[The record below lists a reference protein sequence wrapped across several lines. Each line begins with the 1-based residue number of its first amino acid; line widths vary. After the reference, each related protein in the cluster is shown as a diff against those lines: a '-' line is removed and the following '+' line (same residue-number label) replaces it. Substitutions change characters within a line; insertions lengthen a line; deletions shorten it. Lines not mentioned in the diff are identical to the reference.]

1 MKEEKI
7 ELLMTFT
14 DFITAHENDDIAKLL
29 LGKAKWP
36 DIDMERAATVIE
48 CRRRIRPRLP
58 EWYSHPEIIYPDRL
72 STEQCSS
79 SETAEYKASVASRIA
94 GAGNSGNC
102 RIADLTGGLGV
113 DSAAF
118 AESFGKVLYN
128 EMNPERADA
137 ARHNFN
143 VLGRNNIEVTGF
155 TASPEESRLWDRL
168 RVFSPDI
175 VFVDP
180 ARRSAD
186 GSKVFL
192 LEECSPDVL
201 GIMPQIF
208 SCTDNLLLK
217 LSPMA
222 DISMAAS
229 RLVKHGAEVREVH
242 CIASGGEC
250 KELLIAAS
258 KAGDRMD
265 GYSITVY
272 DGGRTMYFSQ
282 EDLGRIASAG
292 PELMACEEDLQ
303 NMKFL
308 FEPGKALA
316 KAGLFNAICSFGL
329 KKAGINTHLYFSEKM
344 PDSRLLPFGKTFS
357 IKGFHQFNKQGTRT
371 VSKMWPECEVTARN
385 IPVSSEELRKK
396 LGGKSGGSIH
406 IFGIRIDCPGKG
418 NPGTAGNRGVNY
430 LIAGERL

>member
-1 MKEEKI
+1 
-7 ELLMTFT
+7 MTFT
-14 DFITAHENDDIAKLL
+14 DFIIEHENDDIAKLL

-48 CRRRIRPRLP
+48 CRRRIRAKLP

-79 SETAEYKASVASRIA
+79 SETAGYKASVAARIA
-94 GAGNSGNC
+94 GNGASGRC

-113 DSAAF
+113 DSGAF
-118 AESFGKVLYN
+118 AKSFGNVLYN
-128 EMNPERADA
+128 EMEPRRADA

-143 VLGRNNIEVTGF
+143 VLGRDNIEVTSF
-155 TASPEESRLWDRL
+155 TASREESRLWDRL
-168 RVFSPDI
+168 RDFSPDI

-180 ARRSAD
+180 ARRSAEGD
-186 GSKVFL
+186 KVFL

-201 GIMPQIF
+201 GILPDIF

-222 DISMAAS
+222 DITMAAS
-229 RLVKHGAEVREVH
+229 RLEKHGAEVREIH

-258 KAGDRMD
+258 KAGEKKA

-272 DGGRTMYFSQ
+272 DGGKTMSFSP
-282 EDLGRIASAG
+282 EDLGRIASEG
-292 PELMACEEDLQ
+292 PELMAGEEELEG
-303 NMKFL
+303 MKYL

-329 KKAGINTHLYFSEKM
+329 RKAGVSTHLYFSREM
-344 PDSRLLPFGKTFS
+344 PDSRLLLFGKTFS
-357 IKGFHQFNKQGTRT
+357 IKGMTTFNKQGIRT
-371 VSKMWPECEVTARN
+371 MSKMWPECEVTARN
-385 IPVSSEELRKK
+385 IPVSSDGLRKK
-396 LGGKSGGSIH
+396 LGSKSGGKVH
-406 IFGIRIDCPGKG
+406 IFGMRMDFSGKG
-418 NPGTAGNRGVNY
+418 NPGTAGNRGDNY